1 MSEELKM
8 GSEIPKAASERRTRT
23 GRPRIKRATREAVI
37 RLYNE
42 DMLIKDIATACGISD
57 SSVFR
62 IVREARTKGK

>member
-1 MSEELKM
+1 M
-8 GSEIPKAASERRTRT
+8 SEIPKAASERKTRT

-62 IVREARTKGK
+62 IVREARAKSNKKE